1 MIELGR
7 IRHFNVRS
15 RESVIK
21 VILDLAAISVR
32 CFGDI
37 SPSPLHSLAAFV
49 VACELLHHL
58 NSLIATVFPTD
69 AVDRFPDRWRGRAS
83 DGSSAAFPRRG
94 TLRDRFRVAIE
105 GRTGPPYGR
114 TFLLAEILPRIHLR
128 SHRATDR
135 GAYRQRQLE
144 ILWRSVI
151 SGVEGVAKSG
161 RWPPASAKWGRGD
174 NVEVSCIYCG

>member
-15 RESVIK
+15 RESVVK

-49 VACELLHHL
+49 VACDLLHHL

-105 GRTGPPYGR
+105 GRTGAPYQVWENVPSRGN
-114 TFLLAEILPRIHLR
+114 TAEDPSAVLPRYR
-128 SHRATDR
+128 SGSLSTT
-135 GAYRQRQLE
+135 
-144 ILWRSVI
+144 SVGNTVAI
-151 SGVEGVAKSG
+151 SDFGGGGGSKIGTTAASKCEMGKG
-161 RWPPASAKWGRGD
+161 R
-174 NVEVSCIYCG
+174 